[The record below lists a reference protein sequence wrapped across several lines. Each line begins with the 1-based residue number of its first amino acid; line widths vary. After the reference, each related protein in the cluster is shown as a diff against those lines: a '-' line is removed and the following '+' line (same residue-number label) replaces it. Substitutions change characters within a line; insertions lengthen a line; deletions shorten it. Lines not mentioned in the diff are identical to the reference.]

1 MQTDC
6 LTKHVAA
13 SLAIYK
19 LVKLVALHIVAT
31 ATCPDSVQIGMGM
44 TSFCSAADVNSLTS
58 AETELPFDYYSL
70 PFCKP
75 AEGARKSL
83 NSINP
88 GTILMGSRI
97 QNSPYNFTMLVGL

>member
-1 MQTDC
+1 MT
-6 LTKHVAA
+6 VA
-13 SLAIYK
+13 
-19 LVKLVALHIVAT
+19 
-31 ATCPDSVQIGMGM
+31 M
-44 TSFCSAADVNSLTS
+44 FAAAVNSLTS

-75 AEGARKSL
+75 AEGAKKSL

-97 QNSPYNFTMLVGL
+97 QNSPYNFTMKVKP

>member
-1 MQTDC
+1 MLLC
-6 LTKHVAA
+6 PAA
-13 SLAIYK
+13 A
-19 LVKLVALHIVAT
+19 
-31 ATCPDSVQIGMGM
+31 
-44 TSFCSAADVNSLTS
+44 VNSLTS

-75 AEGARKSL
+75 AEGAKKSL

-97 QNSPYNFTMLVGL
+97 QNSPYNFTMKARPTTMLYIPFASMQAASDFVSQSH